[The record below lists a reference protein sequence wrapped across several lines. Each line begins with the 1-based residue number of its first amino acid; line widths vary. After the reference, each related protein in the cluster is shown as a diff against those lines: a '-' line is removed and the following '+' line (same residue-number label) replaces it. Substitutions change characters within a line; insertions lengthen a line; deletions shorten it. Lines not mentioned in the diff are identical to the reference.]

1 MTDDDVM
8 IYLKKVY
15 FLRIYIFDAKQLE
28 NRAIGEK

>member
-8 IYLKKVY
+8 IYLKKSV
-15 FLRIYIFDAKQLE
+15 FFKNIHFDAKQLE